1 MLNDPKSGGEV
12 RQALSAL
19 ADGELSAQETRQLLQ
34 SWQHD
39 ADARACW
46 HAYHVVGDVLR
57 SDELA
62 VQLGRDAAFVHR
74 LRGRLALEPV
84 PLATVALGEPAR
96 EVAPVVAT
104 GTSGPMV
111 PAVAPSRIAAAR
123 TRYRLLAPAAVAAGF
138 VAVAGALVVFR
149 GFGPPESGG
158 PELAVATP
166 AAQPQRVGHVVLREA
181 WLDRYLQAHR
191 RQTPNV
197 LVAPG
202 GQGQVVQVIFEKP

>member
-1 MLNDPKSGGEV
+1 MLNEPKSGDEV
-12 RQALSAL
+12 RRALSAL

-57 SDELA
+57 SEELA
-62 VQLGRDAAFVHR
+62 VQVGRESAFVQR

-84 PLATVALGEPAR
+84 PLATTPLGEPAR
-96 EVAPVVAT
+96 AAAPVVAT
-104 GTSGPMV
+104 GTVGPVM
-111 PAVAPSRIAAAR
+111 AMAAAPRLAAAR

-149 GFGPPESGG
+149 GFGPADAGG
-158 PELAVATP
+158 PELASATQVAE
-166 AAQPQRVGHVVLREA
+166 PQRVGHVVLREA

-191 RQTPNV
+191 RQTPNA

-202 GQGQVVQVIFEKP
+202 GQGQVVQVVFEKP